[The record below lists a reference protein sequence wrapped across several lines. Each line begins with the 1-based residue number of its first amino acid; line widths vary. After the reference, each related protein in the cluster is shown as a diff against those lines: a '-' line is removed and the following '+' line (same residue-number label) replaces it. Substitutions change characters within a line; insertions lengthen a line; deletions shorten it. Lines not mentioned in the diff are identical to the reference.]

1 MVYTSPTEILLTL
14 WHQAAFGDFRKKKTP
29 KRTWLCVGISLVWYA
44 LQTR

>member
-1 MVYTSPTEILLTL
+1 M
-14 WHQAAFGDFRKKKTP
+14 P